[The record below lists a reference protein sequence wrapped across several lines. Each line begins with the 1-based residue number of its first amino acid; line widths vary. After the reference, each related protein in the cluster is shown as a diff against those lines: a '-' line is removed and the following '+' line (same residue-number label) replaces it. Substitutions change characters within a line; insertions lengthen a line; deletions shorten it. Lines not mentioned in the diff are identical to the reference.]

1 MGLGGTSRDPA
12 LSGWAERVKDS
23 LAAVPRECPEIPR
36 TLRLVD
42 AVPIAV
48 AY

>member
-12 LSGWAERVKDS
+12 LSGWAERVDS
-23 LAAVPRECPEIPR
+23 LAAVPCECPEIPR